1 MGTAY
6 SVSSRLWYTIANG
19 INTEVY
25 YPSIDTPQIRD
36 LQFLISDEETF
47 FHGER
52 RNTLSEIE
60 LIDPNAL
67 GFKITNRDPEGR
79 YTIEKQIIGDPHLT
93 CLLVHTKFDVV
104 PEWRGRLH
112 LYVLCAP
119 HLGIGGWHNNGEIV
133 EAKGRRF
140 LLAYRDNTYLALG
153 APPRSRSFLADT
165 WHQRRLDRSGPQP
178 ENGLGVRLPTDG
190 NLALTGEIDLTHGYE
205 FTLGLSFGRSRHAVG
220 AGLFQSLCIPFATNV
235 KSFVDQWSRTRKRL
249 AVDRHEPG

>member
-1 MGTAY
+1 MNRVGREAPKTPWARPTPSPAVCGT
-6 SVSSRLWYTIANG
+6 RIANG

-47 FHGER
+47 FHDER
-52 RNTLSEIE
+52 RNTLSKIE

-119 HLGIGGWHNNGEIV
+119 HLEIGGWHNNGEVV

-153 APPRSRSFLADT
+153 ATSPFTQAFLRLRG
-165 WHQRRLDRSGPQP
+165 HQRRLDRSGPQP
-178 ENGLGVRLPTDG
+178 ENGLG
-190 NLALTGEIDLTHGYE
+190 I
-205 FTLGLSFGRSRHAVG
+205 
-220 AGLFQSLCIPFATNV
+220 
-235 KSFVDQWSRTRKRL
+235 
-249 AVDRHEPG
+249 

>member
-1 MGTAY
+1 MICNNPAPGAPGIEPRWTGGAKDAVGTAY

-25 YPSIDTPQIRD
+25 YPTIDTPQIRD

-52 RNTLSEIE
+52 RNTLSQIE

-119 HLGIGGWHNNGEIV
+119 HLGIGGWHNNGRSWRPRGAVSCSLTGIIPT
-133 EAKGRRF
+133 
-140 LLAYRDNTYLALG
+140 LPS
-153 APPRSRSFLADT
+153 APPPCSGSFPAAMWEPAT
-165 WHQRRLDRSGPQP
+165 AGPIW
-178 ENGLGVRLPTDG
+178 PT
-190 NLALTGEIDLTHGYE
+190 T
-205 FTLGLSFGRSRHAVG
+205 
-220 AGLFQSLCIPFATNV
+220 
-235 KSFVDQWSRTRKRL
+235 
-249 AVDRHEPG
+249 